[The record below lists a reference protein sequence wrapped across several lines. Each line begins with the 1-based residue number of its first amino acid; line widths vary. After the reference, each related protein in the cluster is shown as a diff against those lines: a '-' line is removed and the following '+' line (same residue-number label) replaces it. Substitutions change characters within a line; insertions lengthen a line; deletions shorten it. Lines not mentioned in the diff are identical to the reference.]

1 MVTCPCWLPL
11 SLSMTL
17 SQWSPGQVLASV
29 LHGVGLMHWALC
41 KCIEIPEAFTGEGQG
56 PAWGGVRL
64 A

>member
-1 MVTCPCWLPL
+1 
-11 SLSMTL
+11 MTL

-29 LHGVGLMHWALC
+29 LHGVGPMHWALC
-41 KCIEIPEAFTGEGQG
+41 KRIEIPEAFTGEGQG